1 MFVAVELHFRHYDP
15 EELRAGMLFMNHLYP
30 GNEGREHIEIF
41 ELTQESIHE
50 QVTPELMFMENGFPV
65 YPYLLDLEGAVVA
78 TPEEIGLFDPG
89 DISDNLIDFG
99 VKEMNFI
106 MQEFDGLL
114 EVFVDEDK
122 YEEGV
127 TLPILDDGQV
137 IMKFLDDNEQVL
149 NWQDIN

>member
-1 MFVAVELHFRHYDP
+1 
-15 EELRAGMLFMNHLYP
+15 
-30 GNEGREHIEIF
+30 
-41 ELTQESIHE
+41 
-50 QVTPELMFMENGFPV
+50 
-65 YPYLLDLEGAVVA
+65 
-78 TPEEIGLFDPG
+78 LFDPG